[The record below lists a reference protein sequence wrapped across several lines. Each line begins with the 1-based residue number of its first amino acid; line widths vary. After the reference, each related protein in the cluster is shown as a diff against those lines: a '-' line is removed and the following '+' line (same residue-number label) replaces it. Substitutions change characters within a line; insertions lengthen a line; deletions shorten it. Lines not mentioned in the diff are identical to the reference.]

1 MFVMRDEA
9 IAYACFSRL
18 MARAASRF
26 DRISERGIQVLPLSC
41 RWWLL
46 PGIACVRNLSNNTF
60 QLRISPQL
68 IGPAGSGCVC
78 AAGPSDKLCVQHLP
92 IILAASALSTFAP
105 RR

>member
-9 IAYACFSRL
+9 VAYACFSRL

-41 RWWLL
+41 
-46 PGIACVRNLSNNTF
+46 PGGCYLASHAHAACSTTF

-68 IGPAGSGCVC
+68 IGPAGSGCMC
-78 AAGPSDKLCVQHLP
+78 H
-92 IILAASALSTFAP
+92 
-105 RR
+105 